1 MSQRECLSKFQHNF
15 VKTSK
20 LKKKAK
26 KKPLIPQVK
35 RKTKTNKNKQNTT

>member
-20 LKKKAK
+20 LKKKQ